1 MAGKKKWEDIDIEN
15 REKLSNLRQRE
26 IELEEKSGLSRIL
39 KDFKIGYG
47 TYAISL
53 FLFVKIR
60 KLKMD
65 QFVLAAMIG
74 PVIPYMAIL
83 NKMYLDHD
91 KYKEYLLVKNE
102 LNIVIKEVKGK
113 K

>member
-1 MAGKKKWEDIDIEN
+1 MGANKKWEDIEIEN
-15 REKLSNLRQRE
+15 RDKLSNLRQRE

-60 KLKMD
+60 KLKLD
-65 QFVLAAMIG
+65 NYILAAMIG
-74 PVIPYMAIL
+74 PVIPYMVIL
-83 NKMYLDHD
+83 NKMYLNHD
-91 KYKEYLLVKNE
+91 KYKEYLIVKNE
-102 LNIVIKEVKGK
+102 LNTVIKDVKGK